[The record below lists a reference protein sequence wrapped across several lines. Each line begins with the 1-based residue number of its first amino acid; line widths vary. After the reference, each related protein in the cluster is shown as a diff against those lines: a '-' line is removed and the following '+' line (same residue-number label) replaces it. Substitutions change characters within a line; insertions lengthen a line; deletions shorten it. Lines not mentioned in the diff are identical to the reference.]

1 MVLQDSLL
9 DGQWHVLHFIGYGD
23 FDPAQDEGVLALV
36 REDGRADLAAAHRLV
51 DLLRQARPMPRQ
63 NLIPPLGDSRHESR
77 APITPALVGSGV
89 YGAVHKLVDELCN
102 TQDGGAMPGGMPGE
116 PPAGPAGQLPAQMRG
131 DSMGCGE
138 DPEGIATVPA
148 PDGYPHVTSGWGSQA
163 SARCS
168 CRGRLATDGSHWLV
182 LPSREVPGPV
192 AAWPAGVPGLWG
204 GDVGRGQNKAN
215 TTFPVSLGVV

>member
-36 REDGRADLAAAHRLV
+36 REDGRADLVAAHRLV

-89 YGAVHKLVDELCN
+89 YGAVHKLVDELCKY
-102 TQDGGAMPGGMPGE
+102 PGWRRDARRHARRASPV
-116 PPAGPAGQLPAQMRG
+116 PPANYQRRYGVAQWAAGKIPK
-131 DSMGCGE
+131 
-138 DPEGIATVPA
+138 
-148 PDGYPHVTSGWGSQA
+148 GSRPYRHQIVIH
-163 SARCS
+163 
-168 CRGRLATDGSHWLV
+168 T
-182 LPSREVPGPV
+182 
-192 AAWPAGVPGLWG
+192 
-204 GDVGRGQNKAN
+204 
-215 TTFPVSLGVV
+215 

>member
-1 MVLQDSLL
+1 MGAALL
-9 DGQWHVLHFIGYGD
+9 SRQHWWG
-23 FDPAQDEGVLALV
+23 
-36 REDGRADLAAAHRLV
+36 REC
-51 DLLRQARPMPRQ
+51 
-63 NLIPPLGDSRHESR
+63 
-77 APITPALVGSGV
+77 T
-89 YGAVHKLVDELCN
+89 ELCTSLWINYAN

-182 LPSREVPGPV
+182 LPTREVRDRPRPGC
-192 AAWPAGVPGLWG
+192 WGTGRQQRAGAG
-204 GDVGRGQNKAN
+204 GAGRGQNKAHDL
-215 TTFPVSLGVV
+215 SGLAGRGVAPLVAERA